1 MHVLKCF
8 EVFSDKSELVFVK
21 TKNSPQDL
29 KCKTSM
35 FAFSSVA
42 KGRMAS
48 PKVMIFWKSSKR
60 PLIPPPHFRKIML
73 RFFSGIHDRRSVYNG
88 KNLQHKFLDWK

>member
-1 MHVLKCF
+1 MEIRTGRKTHLMVMHVLKCF

-42 KGRMAS
+42 K
-48 PKVMIFWKSSKR
+48 K
-60 PLIPPPHFRKIML
+60 
-73 RFFSGIHDRRSVYNG
+73 
-88 KNLQHKFLDWK
+88 